1 MNAAQLYCQ
10 GACAACSA
18 LARSLTDAGVA
29 LVVHD
34 VTADPSA
41 YDAVMEL
48 GYHSLPVLVAPDG
61 TSAAGPEAGELA
73 RRLGPTTPLASDR
86 HVHDL
91 KGHDGDAEVPTGA
104 ATPALHPDVAQLSP
118 LLGEWTGPGHGSYPS
133 IEEFDYLETLHF
145 GHAGKP
151 FLTYAQRTVD
161 TGHGRALHVETGYLR
176 PAGAG
181 RVELVV
187 AQPTGIVE
195 ADEGSLNTGGTAL
208 EIRLGS
214 RLVGLTS
221 SAKTVT
227 EVERILRL
235 DGGVLRTTLAMAAV
249 GHPLTHHLASELRQ
263 PAPTSMTEE
272 VQR

>member
-1 MNAAQLYCQ
+1 VNAAQLYCQ

-34 VTADPSA
+34 VAADPSA
-41 YDAVMEL
+41 YDAVIEL
-48 GYHSLPVLVAPDG
+48 GYRSLPVLVAPDG
-61 TSAAGPEAGELA
+61 TSAAGPAAGALA
-73 RRLGPTTPLASDR
+73 RRLGPATPLAFDR
-86 HVHDL
+86 HVHNL
-91 KGHDGDAEVPTGA
+91 EGHDGDAEVPSGA
-104 ATPALHPDVAQLSP
+104 PPPALHPDVAALAP
-118 LLGEWTGPGHGSYPS
+118 FLGEWTGPDRGTAATRASRS
-133 IEEFDYLETLHF
+133 STTSRRCDF

-161 TGHGRALHVETGYLR
+161 TRDGRALHVETGYLR

-187 AQPTGIVE
+187 AQPT
-195 ADEGSLNTGGTAL
+195 
-208 EIRLGS
+208 
-214 RLVGLTS
+214 
-221 SAKTVT
+221 
-227 EVERILRL
+227 LRL

-249 GHPLTHHLASELRQ
+249 DHPLTHHLASELRQ
-263 PAPTSMTEE
+263 PAPKSTTEE